1 MHICMYVHGIL
12 QSTWNFTHLA
22 TASRCKECT
31 PNVPTEG
38 HLVYS
43 SRYAYCMVS
52 GGRYV
57 SGETRALVYICGM
70 HMLFPVIPCSAFL
83 RANCLLWYV
92 IVCYESFHWGFCSKL
107 TS

>member
-52 GGRYV
+52 SGRYV
-57 SGETRALVYICGM
+57 SGEPRALVTFVACAC
-70 HMLFPVIPCSAFL
+70 FFL
-83 RANCLLWYV
+83 SFLAVHSYV
-92 IVCYESFHWGFCSKL
+92 LIVFFG
-107 TS
+107 T